1 MATETE
7 SSFDLSFED
16 VAEEAEAAGSS
27 PSEADLPPPP
37 SDRDELLA
45 RAGPWR
51 RKLFRLARSILDE
64 LESAAP
70 WSRLYYPPDDP
81 TAFLAMEMDLLEVV
95 EAIPARIRETLDP
108 LVAEADDE
116 DRQTLEDAEFYFSG
130 IHGMVERELGRLR
143 SALEDRLL
151 DPSRRLPLPERDFVC
166 ELTADLKGKYASAL
180 MGATASLVAE
190 GRWSGVAVEPILFPE
205 KKEEFRRNEEL
216 VSTLEEVLD
225 AIEALPEEVG
235 FEDLHRRWSE
245 EQRVDQYA
253 LTDLATFRGLLGR
266 LLRQDNR
273 RALYSGD
280 YHQIRRR
287 ENRLSRRVNELES
300 THQKTWYPEDGDDSE
315 PYRRLTRRLLE
326 IAAILDV
333 EVLERLI
340 GESAVQKIRGA
351 VTAERAKLD
360 ETYTGL
366 EPPGGDDRHRKRLPE
381 EHRSLVPL
389 LYEDDL
395 VSFLRLL
402 LGNVRKRA
410 SLRPPPEATPSPEE
424 VPASTPEV
432 SPPDDE
438 LAEIGAVVSPEPK
451 EVMEEEPATTQ
462 STATPREVLPPAEE
476 QREAMEE
483 LRETLERLRAPANP
497 KRRPVEMLQRLLE
510 KHSRVPPSMLQACE
524 PYFHELLNELV
535 PQLENAVRFGA
546 VPEDARQRLV
556 QYCLSLSATSVT
568 PEQMEQEVPRT
579 LKRIERLLGAL
590 SSATAAAL
598 R

>member
-1 MATETE
+1 MAPETE

-16 VAEEAEAAGSS
+16 VGEEPEAST
-27 PSEADLPPPP
+27 PSTPETELPPPP
-37 SDRDELLA
+37 SDRDDLLS

-51 RKLFRLARSILDE
+51 RSLYGLARGILDE
-64 LESAAP
+64 LDSAAP
-70 WSRLYYPPDDP
+70 WNRLYYPPDDP

-95 EAIPARIRETLDP
+95 EAIPAKIRETLEP
-108 LVAEADDE
+108 LVADAEGE
-116 DRQTLEDAEFYFSG
+116 DLQTLEDAEFYFSG

-151 DPSRRLPLPERDFVC
+151 DPGSPLPPPERDFVC
-166 ELTADLKGKYASAL
+166 ELTSDLKGKYASAL

-190 GRWSGVAVEPILFPE
+190 GQWSGVAVEPVLFPE
-205 KKEEFRRNEEL
+205 KEEEFQRNEKL
-216 VSTLEEVLD
+216 VATLEEVLD
-225 AIEALPEEVG
+225 AIDELPGQVG
-235 FEDLHRRWSE
+235 FEELHRRWSE
-245 EQRVDQYA
+245 GQRVDQYA
-253 LTDLATFRGLLGR
+253 LADLATFRGLLGR
-266 LLRQDNR
+266 LLRQHNR

-300 THQKTWYPEDGDDSE
+300 LHRRTWYPDEGDDTDL
-315 PYRRLTRRLLE
+315 YGRLTRLVLE
-326 IAAILDV
+326 IVAVLDV
-333 EVLERLI
+333 EVLEGLI
-340 GESAVQKIRGA
+340 GESAVRAIRGA
-351 VTAERAKLD
+351 VTAEKEQLD
-360 ETYTGL
+360 ETFTGL
-366 EPPGGDDRHRKRLPE
+366 EPPGGDDRYRRRLPE

-395 VSFLRLL
+395 ASFLALL

-410 SLRPPPEATPSPEE
+410 SLRPPAEAVPPPEETPSPE
-424 VPASTPEV
+424 V
-432 SPPDDE
+432 SPAEEE
-438 LAEIGAVVSPEPK
+438 LAEIESVVGPGLEEAVEEEP
-451 EVMEEEPATTQ
+451 EPATTQ
-462 STATPREVLPPAEE
+462 STVPREALPPPEE

-483 LRETLERLRAPANP
+483 LLETLERLQAPENP
-497 KRRPVEMLQRLLE
+497 KRRPLEMLQRLLQ

-556 QYCLSLSATSVT
+556 RFCLSLSAAGVT
-568 PEQMEQEVPRT
+568 PEQMEREVPRT
-579 LKRIERLLGAL
+579 LERIERLLGAL
-590 SSATAAAL
+590 SSATSAAL